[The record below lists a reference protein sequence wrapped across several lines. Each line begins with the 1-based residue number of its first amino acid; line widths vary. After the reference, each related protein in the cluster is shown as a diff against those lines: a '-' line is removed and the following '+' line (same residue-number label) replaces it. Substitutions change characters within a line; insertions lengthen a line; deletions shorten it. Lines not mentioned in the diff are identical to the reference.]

1 MPISSHHPAPHAPQ
15 APSAQPSR
23 PPLLQALH
31 LSGGPGVQA
40 VVQDLSGSWSAGLH
54 AVWGDEGT
62 GKTSLLRLLA
72 GDLPPMG
79 GQVVRA
85 ADVFWLDLRGPE
97 HDETTVQACWD
108 TLRHAYPRW
117 DAALLERLT
126 DALAMRPHLHKRL
139 NMLSTG
145 SRRKVVLLAALAAG
159 ARVTLLDQVFVSLD
173 AVSIGHLQ
181 DALAQAAE
189 QAQHEDRAWIV
200 ADYDWPDTWPLT
212 SALTSVL
219 RL

>member
-1 MPISSHHPAPHAPQ
+1 MPTSTHSRAPDAPPASPV
-15 APSAQPSR
+15 
-23 PPLLQALH
+23 LLQALH
-31 LSGGPGVQA
+31 LSGGPGAHA
-40 VVQDLSGSWSAGLH
+40 VVHDLSFSWSAGLH

-72 GDLPPMG
+72 GDLPPTG

-97 HDETTVQACWD
+97 HNETTVQACWD
-108 TLRHAYPRW
+108 TLRHAHPRW
-117 DAALLERLT
+117 DAALLDTLT
-126 DALAMRPHLHKRL
+126 DTLAMRPHLHKRL

-145 SRRKVVLLAALAAG
+145 SRRKVMLLAALVAG

-173 AVSIGHLQ
+173 AVSIGHVQ
-181 DALAQAAE
+181 SALAHAAAQAR
-189 QAQHEDRAWIV
+189 HENRAWIV
-200 ADYDWPDTWPLT
+200 ADYDWPATWPLT

>member
-1 MPISSHHPAPHAPQ
+1 MPSSTDVCASEVLPER
-15 APSAQPSR
+15 PSR
-23 PPLLQALH
+23 PFLLQALH
-31 LSGGPGVQA
+31 LSGGPDSHA
-40 VVQDLSGSWSAGLH
+40 VVHNLSFAWSAGLH

-79 GQVVRA
+79 GEVVRA

-117 DAALLERLT
+117 DDALLETLT
-126 DALAMRPHLHKRL
+126 DTLAMRPHLHKKL

-145 SRRKVVLLAALAAG
+145 SRRKVLLLAALAAG

-173 AVSIGHLQ
+173 AVSIGHVQ

-189 QAQHEDRAWIV
+189 QARHEDRAWIV
-200 ADYDWPDTWPLT
+200 ADYDWPASWPLT
-212 SALTSVL
+212 MALTSVV